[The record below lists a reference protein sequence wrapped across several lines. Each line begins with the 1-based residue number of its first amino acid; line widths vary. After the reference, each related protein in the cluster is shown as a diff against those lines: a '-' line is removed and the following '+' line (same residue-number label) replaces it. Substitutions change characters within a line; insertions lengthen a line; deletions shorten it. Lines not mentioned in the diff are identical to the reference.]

1 MSFAKSHPT
10 SADRSCSGIT
20 TIATIVIRVVK
31 FDWYS
36 LNVAPILSPK
46 SSGRISNATGPSI
59 EAPRRGTDPLNDQFG
74 AKGFRKQYSQ
84 EDIFRGFDPSD
95 IFSGFANGPEFK
107 HNINTVFGGSP
118 GAQSP
123 FDGFFGNRGGGRRVK
138 LRGRDIIDPLLI
150 TFEEAA
156 LGAEKQFTIQRDGST
171 ESTSVKIPAGISA
184 GKKLRLTGKGQPG
197 INGGKPGDLYFKIQ
211 VGKHPDF
218 KRDENDILIDC
229 EISLTDA
236 LLGTNVEVKT
246 LTGMKQVKVPPA
258 TQSHSK
264 LRLKGLGINPSGKG
278 KKGDQLVRI
287 IVAYPKTLTDEQKD
301 LIKQLQSTGL

>member
-1 MSFAKSHPT
+1 MADYYNLLGIKKQATEDEIKKAFRKKALKFHP
-10 SADRSCSGIT
+10 DRNKENPK
-20 TIATIVIRVVK
+20 AEEK
-31 FDWYS
+31 FKQVNEAYA
-36 LNVAPILSPK
+36 VLSDK
-46 SSGRISNATGPSI
+46 TK
-59 EAPRRGTDPLNDQFG
+59 RREYDQFG

-171 ESTSVKIPAGISA
+171 ESTSVKIPAGISV

-287 IVAYPKTLTDEQKD
+287 IVAYPKTVTDEQKD